1 MQHVPK
7 FADMRLKPV
16 EIENVKPLS
25 AGYDEGEPIYPY
37 GLCICL
43 TQDELETLN
52 LDDSC
57 EVGDLLHGHFIA
69 TVKSVSKNATTDGNR
84 TRVEMQITHLSCED
98 EGEENDEAE
107 SKMPKGMNSKKMSGG
122 E

>member
-1 MQHVPK
+1 MMKVPK

-16 EIENVKPLS
+16 EIENVKPIS
-25 AGYDEGEPIYPY
+25 SVPDDGEPIYPY

-43 TQDELETLN
+43 TEAELETLG
-52 LDDSC
+52 LDNEC
-57 EVGDLLHGHFIA
+57 EVDDMLHGHFIA
-69 TVKSVSKNATTDGNR
+69 TVKSVSKNATTDGCR
-84 TRVEMQITHLSCED
+84 TRVELQITHLSCED

-107 SKMPKGMNSKKMSGG
+107 SKMPRGMNPKKMYGG

>member
-1 MQHVPK
+1 MEKVPR

-16 EIENVKPLS
+16 EIENVKPIS

-43 TQDELETLN
+43 TESELQTLN
-52 LDDSC
+52 LDDEC
-57 EVGDLLHGHFIA
+57 CVGDLLHGHFIA
-69 TVKSVSKNATTDGNR
+69 TVKSVSKNATTDGDR
-84 TRVEMQITHLSCED
+84 TRVELQITHLSCGDED
-98 EGEENDEAE
+98 GENDEAE
-107 SKMPKGMNSKKMSGG
+107 SKMPKGMSLKKMYGG